1 MIGRND
7 TLWFLSSSSRAMPTL
22 ISSRAAP
29 EPMIANLKVPQFRQE
44 RSLSCEMAALRMAA
58 AFHGLAKSETEMVQ
72 ILPMDKTQPTIEKG
86 RVIWVDAD
94 RVFAG
99 NIRGWQFFDGGLR
112 SYPQRAR
119 RGAWGYGIHALGIAE
134 VATRLGLEAQ
144 VFDTVQ
150 DVFAALGRG
159 NPVVIIVPCSGKST
173 SRAWTWY
180 TRRGD
185 AVHVINSE
193 HAVTVRGF
201 SERRV
206 LINDP
211 LGGVASYTRGVFQ
224 RAFELMKNGVEIGP
238 PRKVVPTPKRIADRD
253 LPPGRALPKA
263 K

>member
-1 MIGRND
+1 
-7 TLWFLSSSSRAMPTL
+7 MPTL
-22 ISSRAAP
+22 LSSRPLP
-29 EPMIANLKVPQFRQE
+29 EPMTAYLNVPHFRQQ

-58 AFHGLAKSETEMVQ
+58 AFQGLAKSETELVQ
-72 ILPMDKTQPTIEKG
+72 ILPMDNTQPTTDKG

-99 NIRGWQFFDGGLR
+99 NIRGWQFFYGGLS
-112 SYPQRAR
+112 SYPKRAR
-119 RGAWGYGIHALGIAE
+119 QGAWGYGVHALGIAE

-144 VFDTVQ
+144 VFDTVEH
-150 DVFAALGRG
+150 VFAALARG
-159 NPVVIIVPCSGKST
+159 NPVVVIVPCSGKST
-173 SRAWTWY
+173 SREWTWH

-201 SERRV
+201 GERRV
-206 LINDP
+206 LVNDP

-238 PRKVVPTPKRIADRD
+238 PRKVVPAPNRIADHK
-253 LPPGRALPKA
+253 LPWGQRPPEIG
-263 K
+263 